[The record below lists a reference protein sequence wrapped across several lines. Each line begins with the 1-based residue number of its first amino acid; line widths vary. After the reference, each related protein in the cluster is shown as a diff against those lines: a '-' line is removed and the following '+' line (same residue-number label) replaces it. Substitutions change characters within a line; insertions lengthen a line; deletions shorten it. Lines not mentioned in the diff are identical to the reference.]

1 MPLPKKFGRYEIIE
15 LIATDAMGGVLY
27 KARDP
32 VLDQV
37 LVLKVGHAIVDF
49 GRTRELWLR
58 EVRALGSLDHPN
70 IAKAYDAGECDG
82 LFYMTIQLL
91 EGKTLDFVIRPDP
104 PINLRQA
111 IDVTVQISDALQ
123 YVHQRGIVHRNV
135 KSGNITLSPNSKAT
149 LHGFTRLSFP
159 GNHLELEET
168 EPIVGMLP
176 YMSPEQVAGQRVDAR
191 SDIFSLGCTFY
202 ELVEGRQ
209 PFEGPTS
216 RVVAMKILHGPP
228 PQSQQAHK
236 LRLPQLQRIFDNA
249 LATNKD
255 DRYSS
260 CAELKV
266 DLLQLKEQLGN

>member
-1 MPLPKKFGRYEIIE
+1 MPLPKKFGRYEIID
-15 LIATDAMGGVLY
+15 LIATTAMGVLIY

-37 LVLKVGHAIVDF
+37 LVLKVGHAIEGF
-49 GRTRELWLR
+49 ARTRELWLR

-70 IAKAYDAGECDG
+70 IVKAYDAGECDAR
-82 LFYMTIQLL
+82 FYITTQFI
-91 EGKTLDFVIRPDP
+91 EGTTLDLVVRRGP
-104 PINLRQA
+104 PISLRQA
-111 IDVTVQISDALQ
+111 IDVTIQISDALQ
-123 YVHQRGIVHRNV
+123 YVHLRGIVHRNV
-135 KSGNITLSPNSKAT
+135 KPEYIALSPNGKAT
-149 LHGFTRLSFP
+149 LDGFTLISFP
-159 GNHLELEET
+159 GNPPET
-168 EPIVGMLP
+168 WTPLIGTLP
-176 YMSPEQVAGQRVDAR
+176 YMSPEQLAGQPVDTR

-209 PFEGPTS
+209 PFEGPS
-216 RVVAMKILHGPP
+216 SPDVAMKILHGPA

-249 LATNKD
+249 LATNRN

-260 CAELKV
+260 CAELHV